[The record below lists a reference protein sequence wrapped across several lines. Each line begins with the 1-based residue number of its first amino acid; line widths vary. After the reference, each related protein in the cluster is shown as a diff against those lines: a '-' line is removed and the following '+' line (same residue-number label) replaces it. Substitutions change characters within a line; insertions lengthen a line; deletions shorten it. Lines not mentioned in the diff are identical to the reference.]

1 MSEIKLAK
9 GRIILTNRSRWNDIF
24 VKHVARFC
32 ARKTGLW
39 KKFSDHGW
47 RKYNFTIKRAT
58 RMRWR
63 GRAGEYGGNMTYHAY
78 HRRLRDSYPVTDRY
92 WTYRWSKAYLI
103 HSSVEMFVMIMAH
116 EFLHATAGAPSKFRG
131 SDGRID
137 RATMETTTHR
147 LAHEIV
153 AMWRK
158 ERRKIMGRVLNE
170 MRIARAKK
178 KKKRAKPT
186 TSVKRD
192 KSAAMLAKWERKLK
206 LAKTKV
212 AKYKRS
218 VAACDRHI
226 IATAAKGPK

>member
-9 GRIILTNRSRWNDIF
+9 GRIIITNRSRWNDIF

-39 KKFSDHGW
+39 KKFSKRWMRAGE
-47 RKYNFTIKRAT
+47 YNFTIKRAS
-58 RMRWR
+58 RKWRR
-63 GRAGEYGGNMTYHAY
+63 GRAHEYGGNMTC
-78 HRRLRDSYPVTDRY
+78 HRECRPSYPVTDRY
-92 WTYRWSKAYLI
+92 WTYKWSKGYLI

-131 SDGRID
+131 SDGRYD
-137 RATMETTTHR
+137 RAAMEAKTHR

-158 ERRKIMGRVLNE
+158 ERRAVMGRVLAE
-170 MRIARAKK
+170 MRSERAKK

-212 AKYKRS
+212 AKYRRS

-226 IATAAKGPK
+226 SATAAKGPK